1 MIQTIAAIR
10 RGKRKE
16 VRPMVWTWHFFAA
29 CAIIAVAVLL
39 SLPGRANALRLLGL
53 KRKTLLSPLHFCM
66 IGVFLSA
73 FILLVPVYRQELAD
87 QESTFLRSLISSAHQ
102 AFQMFTLDADRDIV
116 MRLSVQDVWQSRCA
130 YWILAAE
137 LIVAPLLTFAFVIS
151 FFEDFMDTLRFRLSR
166 KRCVYVFSELNE
178 RSLALAGSA
187 AGKGGRGNALVF
199 AGVTDKEDG
208 RMSALIGQARELRA
222 ILLKKDILSIRCGT
236 RKKLYLFAIGDSETA
251 NQIQS
256 LRLIDQYRD
265 RKNTWLY
272 VFSSRVECELLLN
285 QKDTGRMTVRR
296 ISPAQSLIY
305 SHLYREGGLL
315 FRAADQAAA
324 EAGQPVSAH
333 CLVIGLGQY
342 GAEMLKALSWFGQMP
357 GYRLEADAYDIDP
370 QAEERFAARCPEL
383 MSEAHNRTDLPGDAC
398 YRIRIHAGVDA
409 ASAAFEEELRGNSDV
424 CYAFVALGSDE
435 ANIRTAVA
443 LRTLFAGVGACESGV
458 PIIETVVCQA
468 DEIQAINTAQDQK
481 AAQDHDSALSQIRF
495 INGADEL
502 YAVDTVMQSDLER
515 EAVQY
520 HAHWAKTDEEMKSA
534 NRKLYRYGYYYRSS
548 CSAVIHANALV
559 GVLRDQGVTAGQLDA
574 RKAELNCLEHRRW
587 NAYMRSEGYR
597 YAKTTNRLAKLHS
610 DLVPFDQLADGEKEK
625 DDYLQF
631 IKKLMKQRSGG

>member
-1 MIQTIAAIR
+1 
-10 RGKRKE
+10 
-16 VRPMVWTWHFFAA
+16 
-29 CAIIAVAVLL
+29 
-39 SLPGRANALRLLGL
+39 
-53 KRKTLLSPLHFCM
+53 M

-73 FILLVPVYRQELAD
+73 FVLLIPVYRQELAD
-87 QESTFLRSLISSAHQ
+87 QENPFLRSLISSAHQ

-116 MRLSVQDVWQSRCA
+116 MRLSVQDAWQSRCA

-137 LIVAPLLTFAFVIS
+137 LIAAPLLTFAFVIS

-178 RSLALAGSA
+178 RSLALAGSV
-187 AGKGGRGNALVF
+187 AGKGGRGNAIAF
-199 AGVTDKEDG
+199 AGVTDKDDG
-208 RMSALIGQARELRA
+208 RMAALIGQAREMRA

-236 RKKLYLFAIGDSETA
+236 RKKLYLFAIGESETA
-251 NQIQS
+251 NQILS
-256 LRLIDQYRD
+256 LRLIDRFRD

-296 ISPAQSLIY
+296 INPVQSLIY
-305 SHLYREGGLL
+305 SHLYREGRQL
-315 FRAADQAAA
+315 FRAADQAAK
-324 EAGQPVSAH
+324 AGWPVNVH

-342 GAEMLKALSWFGQMP
+342 GAEMLKALSWFCQMP
-357 GYRLEADAYDIDP
+357 GYRLEADACDIDP
-370 QAEERFAARCPEL
+370 QAEEHFTAQCPEL

-398 YRIRIHAGVDA
+398 YRIRIHSGVDA
-409 ASAAFEEELRGNSDV
+409 ASAAFEKELRGKSDI

-443 LRTLFAGVGACESGV
+443 LRTLFAGVGAYESGV

-468 DEIQAINTAQDQK
+468 DEIQAINTAQDQN
-481 AAQDHDSALSQIRF
+481 AAQDQDSALSQIRF
-495 INGADEL
+495 INGADEM
-502 YAVDTVMQSDLER
+502 YSVDTVMQSDLKR

-597 YAKTTNRLAKLHS
+597 YAKATNRLAKQHS
-610 DLVPFDQLADGEKEK
+610 DLLPFDQLADGEKEK